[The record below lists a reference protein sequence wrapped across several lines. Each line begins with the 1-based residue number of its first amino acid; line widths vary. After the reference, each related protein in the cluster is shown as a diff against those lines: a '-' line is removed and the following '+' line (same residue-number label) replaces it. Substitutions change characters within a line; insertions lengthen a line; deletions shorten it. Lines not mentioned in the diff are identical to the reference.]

1 MKRCPKCGGEE
12 FLVTQHV
19 AQTISVDGNGNFLK
33 EISSCDEVTHRANDD
48 DIWVC
53 ANCNYNAAGS
63 EFNSPNIEE

>member
-33 EISSCDEVTHRANDD
+33 EISSCDEVTHRANDE
-48 DIWVC
+48 
-53 ANCNYNAAGS
+53 NCNYNAAGS